1 MSNVRAW
8 LSLTSALVAVL
19 ILSGCASQQ
28 SFQTADG
35 VLGERET
42 VEENLATAASVF
54 RDGDYAEASRLLRGI
69 LGSNTSYRVMPD
81 VLYLLGRAELGA
93 GNTDKAA
100 LSFHLL
106 RKYYPREWA
115 VLPERAELG
124 AIADT
129 YAPKSPRV
137 AVDAPASL
145 APDWLAEMS
154 GGGPPVGA
162 RVTNLFY
169 ETGIQ
174 QVVLDVSAQTGVPI
188 LVTRS
193 VRGLVTA
200 EFHDL
205 PLEECLDRLTVPLG
219 LGYRWMDGYYL
230 IGAVDDERDPGS
242 MLTVETVE
250 VRPKHLLAGS
260 VLDLLPE
267 SYGQYV
273 RKDPD
278 GGNAL
283 TVTGPPGIL
292 SAFLEHLAAIDLPAR
307 QVVIEALVVELN
319 NELLREWGIDWEIL
333 GSDGDGGTFRLAKLV
348 PALADSSFIAK
359 LVKSGVGLGSVT
371 DVTLAVRALE
381 AGGVAKVLANPRVAT
396 LDGHEARIRVGTEAY
411 YSLLSG
417 SVSYAYYTLQTIATG
432 ITLRIT
438 PYVGESSE
446 ITVDVFVEV
455 SDVRSSGTNDLPVT
469 NVREVETRACVG
481 NGEAVVIGGLLS
493 EVERTK
499 ESRIPILGSI
509 PYLGALFGHTIIE
522 KQQKE
527 LVILVTPHIVIHQ
540 SELAGLLQ

>member
-1 MSNVRAW
+1 MSNVRPW

-19 ILSGCASQQ
+19 ILGGCASQQ

-42 VEENLATAASVF
+42 IEEDLATAASVF

-188 LVTRS
+188 LVTGS

-200 EFHDL
+200 EFNDL
-205 PLEECLDRLTVPLG
+205 PLEECLDRLTLPLG

-250 VRPKHLLAGS
+250 VRPKHLLAGN

-348 PALADSSFIAK
+348 PALADSSFIAQ

-371 DVTLAVRALE
+371 DATLAVRALE

-446 ITVDVFVEV
+446 ITADVFVQV
-455 SDVRSSGTNDLPVT
+455 SDVRSSGPNDLPVT
-469 NVREVETRACVG
+469 NIREVETRACVG
-481 NGEAVVIGGLLS
+481 NGEAVVIGGILS

-527 LVILVTPHIVIHQ
+527 LVVLVTPHIVIHQ
-540 SELAGLLQ
+540 TELAGLLQ